1 MFLLKYFYFTISV
14 LNISPDQEPCCQQLV
29 FTNNQTSQVFTLT
42 RNSSLSPGSVCPG
55 ACIYTKLD
63 DRNGDDKYCFQVH
76 ISPNISPSECST
88 DIEPSII
95 FIKLQRERP
104 GTMIHSTTFTPSR
117 RSIRAKKR
125 YLTKTRHSPSSNL
138 PSN

>member
-1 MFLLKYFYFTISV
+1 MFLLKYFYLAISF

-42 RNSSLSPGSVCPG
+42 RNPSLSTESVCPG
-55 ACIYTKLD
+55 GCIYTKFD
-63 DRNGDDKYCFQVH
+63 DGDDEYCFQVRT
-76 ISPNISPSECST
+76 SPNISPSECST

-95 FIKLQRERP
+95 FIELQRERP
-104 GTMIHSTTFTPSR
+104 GTMTHSTTYTPSR
-117 RSIRAKKR
+117 RSIRTKKR
-125 YLTKTRHSPSSNL
+125 YLTRTRQSPSSNL